1 MPSDE
6 IIQRL
11 AFVRYLYRFAAEQ
24 SRAPEPFNSVALLLF
39 HDSIE
44 MFLQLGLEHLNTTG
58 KDPNFSQYIDLVGKA
73 ITPNVLTQREAMRR
87 LNKARVNLK
96 HYGTRPSQLDMEAFR
111 AASASFFYDN
121 TPLVFGIAFED
132 VSLSLLIA
140 DTASRTRFQK
150 AEALHRESKMR
161 EAAQQLALAFA
172 LLLHAYRRDPHAHRR
187 RPYLRQLDR
196 DEYGNMS
203 PEFRD
208 LIESLKASVEG
219 LQEEL
224 AELRLGLD
232 PVRLSA
238 FKRLVPGAMVVES
251 GAHST
256 WTDPRTPEL
265 TEDEYHFCY
274 TFVIESAL
282 NLQRLGTIPALRDL
296 S

>member
-1 MPSDE
+1 MPSNE
-6 IIQRL
+6 ILQRL

-24 SRAPEPFNSVALLLF
+24 SRAPEPFDSVALLLF

-58 KDPNFSQYIDLVGKA
+58 KDPNFSQYLDLIDKA
-73 ITPNVLTQREAMRR
+73 IAPRVLSQREAMRR

-96 HYGTRPSQLDMEAFR
+96 HYGTRPAQLDLSAFS
-111 AASASFFYDN
+111 ASAAAFFYDN

-140 DTASRTRFQK
+140 DAPTRAQFQR
-150 AEALHRESKMR
+150 AEALNRESRRR
-161 EAAQQLALAFA
+161 EATEQLSIAFA
-172 LLLHAYRRDPHAHRR
+172 FLLHAYRRDPNAHRR
-187 RPYLRQLDR
+187 RPNLRRLDR
-196 DEYGNMS
+196 DEYGTMS

-219 LQEEL
+219 LQEEV

-238 FKRLVPGAMVVES
+238 FKRLVPSVIVVES
-251 GAHST
+251 GIHET
-256 WTDPRTPEL
+256 WVDPRAPEL
-265 TEDEYHFCY
+265 TEEEYHFCY
-274 TFVIESAL
+274 NFVIESAL
-282 NLQRLGTIPALRDL
+282 SLQRLGTLPASRAP